1 MEKHMKNPVAKFA
14 HKFNKSYAHQDKTK
28 YDRVKDKCT
37 GWDLDYLLFDE
48 IEELIKSE
56 EQAPEKQT
64 EET

>member
-1 MEKHMKNPVAKFA
+1 MKNPVAKFA
-14 HKFNKSYAHQDKTK
+14 HKFNKSYAHKDKTK

-37 GWDLDYLLFDE
+37 HWDLDYLSFDE
-48 IEELIKSE
+48 IEKLKKSE